1 MNIESFFPGRLR
13 VSSKLFTKQENI
25 DRIRQQVNTMNG
37 IKDISTNLRTGSIT
51 VQYDP
56 GLISMQML
64 MDAKA
69 ELEKLE
75 QEM

>member
-1 MNIESFFPGRLR
+1 
-13 VSSKLFTKQENI
+13 
-25 DRIRQQVNTMNG
+25 MNG